1 MTFESAS
8 QFHVYFLWVKSL
20 FSSIVSCVLNVT
32 ALVGAFSVIVK
43 TDGSFAA
50 QLQVCSVVELEVRE
64 PLT

>member
-1 MTFESAS
+1 MS
-8 QFHVYFLWVKSL
+8 QHPNFMFTYCGLKPVYQHS
-20 FSSIVSCVLNVT
+20 VLNVT